1 MKWSLLLPA
10 ALSAFCLAAATSTP
24 DSELIRAASKGQT
37 QQVRELLAHGASVNA
52 KHALTGW
59 TALTAAAF
67 YGFPDTVKV
76 LLDAG
81 ADPNA
86 RDLHGGTPLM
96 KAVTV
101 GHTSDRNVLITNK
114 SEVIRLLLKGGADPQ
129 MKDSLGDT
137 PWEAAITTEEF
148 DLVDV
153 FENAGVKGVA
163 EAKLLYG
170 ASHHDVEKVQKLI
183 AAHVNVNCRD
193 EFGWNAVSGA
203 VLAND
208 SAILKL
214 LIAAGA
220 DVNARYEKGW
230 TALMIAVTYNRVEI
244 AKTLLAAGA
253 DPRLETEDGVTALAI
268 AKQQGNQDLVTQ
280 MNTDSGA
287 DKHR

>member
-1 MKWSLLLPA
+1 M
-10 ALSAFCLAAATSTP
+10 LSGLCLAAGTSPP

-37 QQVRELLAHGASVNA
+37 QQVRDLLAHGASVNE

-81 ADPNA
+81 ADPNV

-101 GHTSDRNVLITNK
+101 GYSDDRSALLTNK
-114 SEVIRLLLKGGADPQ
+114 AEVIRLLLKGGADPQ
-129 MKDSLGDT
+129 MKDRLGDT
-137 PWEAAITTEEF
+137 PWQAAMTTEEF

-153 FENAGVKGVA
+153 FENADVKGVA
-163 EAKLLYG
+163 EARLLYA

-193 EFGWNAVSGA
+193 EFGWNAVSEA

-208 SAILKL
+208 PAMLKV
-214 LIAAGA
+214 LIGAGA

-230 TALMIAVTYNRVEI
+230 TSLMIAITYNRVEI
-244 AKTLLAAGA
+244 AKMLLAAGA
-253 DPRLETEDGVTALAI
+253 DPALATDDGVTALAI
-268 AKQQGNQDLVTQ
+268 ARQQGNQDLVTQ
-280 MNTDSGA
+280 MNTDRNGNT